1 MEIEPAN
8 SPASPQ
14 KSRSSTP
21 LRRKKT
27 RRYHKTTPKKRTPT
41 PRSSPTRCSKSPRK
55 ANQSPMKL
63 WGDDRDGGGGQ
74 LVSGRILESMETEKR
89 RYLGNHQLNELEER
103 LFEILFLRQEIPL
116 LPLHWGG

>member
-1 MEIEPAN
+1 
-8 SPASPQ
+8 
-14 KSRSSTP
+14 
-21 LRRKKT
+21 
-27 RRYHKTTPKKRTPT
+27 
-41 PRSSPTRCSKSPRK
+41 
-55 ANQSPMKL
+55 MKL

-116 LPLHWGG
+116 LPLHWGVDFRAVPMSGDLFCWKTGMKPIVYAHTSGFRGEKFFSFPLSPSLSAE